1 MAKYAGST
9 VTFSIDPDG
18 LGYDAIAQ
26 IVDIGEMPGIEA
38 DDIEVSDRDS
48 GWGAFISGMKMAGE
62 CAMDIVYDPDAT
74 SHQQLVT
81 LAAAGTEVDFKF
93 TLPGTTNTIEVAGYV
108 KRFRAKAP
116 LKDKLAADITLKF
129 TGAPTMPS

>member
-9 VTFSIDPDG
+9 VVLAIDDG
-18 LGYDAIAQ
+18 GGYDTIVQ
-26 IVDIGEMPGIEA
+26 VVDIGEMPGIEA

-62 CAMDIVYDPDAT
+62 CAFDIVYDPDAAT
-74 SHQQLVT
+74 HVALAT
-81 LAAAGTEVDFKF
+81 LAAAGTVITAKF
-93 TLPGTTNTIEVAGYV
+93 TLPGTTNTITSSGYI

-129 TGAPTMPS
+129 TGASTMPS